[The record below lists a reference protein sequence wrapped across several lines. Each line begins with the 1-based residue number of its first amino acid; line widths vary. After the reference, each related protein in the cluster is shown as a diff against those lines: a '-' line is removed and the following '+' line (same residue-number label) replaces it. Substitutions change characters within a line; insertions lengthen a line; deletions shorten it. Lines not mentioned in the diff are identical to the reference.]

1 MNKRIKKKKFK
12 QFQKQFCE
20 PPFYEKGYAEWQCK
34 KCGWDSLSADDECK
48 MGKILWQ
55 RGGFYDYGF
64 EVEYKC
70 PVCGSIFSYVD
81 GA

>member
-12 QFQKQFCE
+12 QFRE
-20 PPFYEKGYAEWQCK
+20 PPFYEEKGYAEWQCK
-34 KCGWDSLSADDECK
+34 RCGWDSLSADDECR
-48 MGKILWQ
+48 MGKILWKH
-55 RGGFYDYGF
+55 GGFCDYEF